1 MPQENSLDQTNADV
15 LQFLG
20 QQNLS
25 AQQNGGGG
33 YGGGGGNSLNEMMVG
48 SQFQHGLGQQAA
60 DAEVARHEK
69 VSQGDLG
76 RLDYAQ
82 RRAAD
87 RAMEQKKQE
96 FELSKQAL
104 DYSASKQAELMLNN
118 KLLYLKLSNSETE
131 ASIPIEQK
139 IKENTD
145 SLFKLSTSM
154 NKAAAD
160 HSRGSKESEIAFENH
175 RNDLKAHAVAKNTFL
190 AGFDD
195 QNFTQNAAGQK
206 INKTVNV
213 NLLNSAKATSLSNA
227 TAQVVNQYFSDP
239 NKLAPRTGVATWG
252 QNVAGA
258 GEYLYEL
265 LSSDKTSDWQ
275 ISGEFGQATNE
286 KNQDIEQK
294 VLASAKQW
302 QNGNLSSRLDQTY
315 AGENFE
321 TNRKLSNLFS
331 NDLVSE
337 IFTTNVKNSGISV
350 KEDST
355 GAMQTL
361 LAKLRDINGREYKT
375 GPDIDQLQKE
385 MKPFIENVAVKVF
398 GNINNAPEVVEII
411 EQTLKQAV
419 QDGRSISED
428 VLKTNGEIDDDS
440 VRKAGIAH
448 ALSKAGNFL
457 NNFQA
462 ATLGQYLTRDQL
474 SIINGSEEQASKMAG
489 SSILGAEDKEV
500 LGTDK
505 GSAQFMPLLA
515 DKKFVKLLSSTKD
528 GSNILKMMEEQVN
541 KGKAFQEQRAGA
553 TKEKLQFNKNIS
565 DADTNR
571 APAIQKANTDNMA
584 TIQKELED
592 LVSQRSKTKIKDQE
606 TYQ

>member
-25 AQQNGGGG
+25 AQQNRGGG
-33 YGGGGGNSLNEMMVG
+33 YGGGDGNSLNEMMVG

-87 RAMEQKKQE
+87 RAMETKKQE

-118 KLLYLKLSNSETE
+118 KLLYLKLSNAETE

-145 SLFKLSTSM
+145 ALFNLSTSM

-258 GEYLYEL
+258 GEYLWEL

-302 QNGNLSSRLDQTY
+302 QNGNLSSRLGQTY
-315 AGENFE
+315 AGENSE
-321 TNRKLSNLFS
+321 INRKLSNLFS
-331 NDLVSE
+331 NDLVTE

-350 KEDST
+350 KEDAT

-361 LAKLRDINGREYKT
+361 LAKLRDVNGREYKT

-448 ALSKAGNFL
+448 ALWKAGDFL

-541 KGKAFQEQRAGA
+541 KGKAFQEQRTGA
-553 TKEKLQFNKNIS
+553 TREKLQLNKNIS

>member
-104 DYSASKQAELMLNN
+104 DYSASKQAELMLQN

-145 SLFKLSTSM
+145 ALFNLSTSM

-206 INKTVNV
+206 ITKTTNQ
-213 NLLNSAKATSLSNA
+213 NLLGSIKPTSLGNA
-227 TAQVVNQYFSDP
+227 TAQVINQYFSDP
-239 NKLAPRTGVATWG
+239 NKLAPRTGVSTWG
-252 QNVAGA
+252 QNFVGA
-258 GEYLYEL
+258 GEYLIEML
-265 LSSDKTSDWQ
+265 TGDKTSNMQ
-275 ISGEFGQATNE
+275 ISGEFGQSNSPE
-286 KNQDIEQK
+286 NLDIETK
-294 VLASAKQW
+294 VLASAKLW
-302 QNGNLSSRLDQTY
+302 QNGNLKSRLGKIESD
-315 AGENFE
+315 EKNE
-321 TNRKLSNLFS
+321 TNRKFANLFS
-331 NDLVSE
+331 NDLVTE

-350 KEDST
+350 KEDARGS
-355 GAMQTL
+355 MQTL
-361 LAKLRDINGREYKT
+361 LAKLRDMSSRDYKT
-375 GPDIDQLQKE
+375 GQDIDKLQKE
-385 MKPFIENVAVKVF
+385 MKPFIENVAVNVF
-398 GNINNAPEVVEII
+398 GDINNAPEVVEII
-411 EQTLKQAV
+411 EQTLKQAA
-419 QDGRSISED
+419 QDGRSISQD
-428 VLKTNGEIDDDS
+428 VLKDNGEVDDDS
-440 VRKAGIAH
+440 VRKAGMAH
-448 ALSKAGNFL
+448 ALTLAGNL
-457 NNFQA
+457 SNNFQS

-553 TKEKLQFNKNIS
+553 TREKLQLNKNIS

-584 TIQKELED
+584 TIQKQLED
-592 LVSQRSKTKIKDQE
+592 LVSERSKSKTKDQE
-606 TYQ
+606 IYE